1 MNSNG
6 KAIMKAT
13 PPRNRTSLLLIVVGL
28 LVGSGQLF
36 AADPTTSAPAAKPNI
51 VLIFADQLRSF
62 ELGCYGGKQ
71 IPTPNMDRL
80 AAEGVRLT
88 HAISTYPICSPYRG
102 MLMTGLYPMRNGM
115 VCNDHSLR
123 PGVPS
128 LAQACRSAGYHTAY
142 IGKWHL
148 DGNSRT
154 DYIPP
159 ERRLGFQHFMALE
172 CTHDYFKSK
181 YFADD
186 SDEPKYWDGYDAE
199 AQTHSA
205 QDYIR
210 EQAKVGPFLLCLSW
224 GPPHDAYIAPK
235 KYMDRIKPTDVIFRT
250 NVAERALSDALREH
264 PRVNLPKEH
273 AATRRR
279 CREWLDSDDTLRK
292 ATAGYLAATL
302 ALDDYLGELLQTLT
316 EAGILNNTIIVF
328 TSDHGDCLGSHR
340 FYGKDTPFEESISV
354 PLMVRY
360 PAKIPAGSKTDALF
374 SPVDIMPTMLGLA
387 RVDCPRV
394 DGLDLS
400 RNIAGHEKSPRDAV
414 LLMGMTHFCNASV
427 INGMDVWRGV
437 RTARYTYARYEDGT
451 PWLLYDN
458 VTDPFQMRNLA
469 DDPASAG
476 LRKSLNQQLD
486 QLLAEAGD
494 PFDTKALYD
503 RILRE
508 KPSRKMVVEFREAN
522 PQLPWAA
529 SK

>member
-1 MNSNG
+1 MKTTSSIRSALRVSPLLTL
-6 KAIMKAT
+6 AI
-13 PPRNRTSLLLIVVGL
+13 LLACGWHLR
-28 LVGSGQLF
+28 
-36 AADPTTSAPAAKPNI
+36 AADAPPPAATAKPNI
-51 VLIFADQLRSF
+51 VLIFADQLRSM

-80 AAEGVRLT
+80 AAQGVRLT

-115 VCNDHSLR
+115 VCNDHTLR

-128 LAQACRSAGYHTAY
+128 LATACRSAGYQTAY

-186 SDEPKYWDGYDAE
+186 SDQPQYWEGYDAE
-199 AQTHSA
+199 AQMHAA
-205 QDYIR
+205 QNYVR
-210 EQAKVGPFLLCLSW
+210 EQAKTGPFLLCLAW

-235 KYMDRIKPTDVIFRT
+235 KYMDRLKPADIVFRT
-250 NVAERALSDALREH
+250 NVAERAQCDALREH
-264 PRVNLPKEH
+264 PRFNLPKEYADIRQRH
-273 AATRRR
+273 
-279 CREWLDSDDTLRK
+279 EQWLDSDDTLRK
-292 ATAGYLAATL
+292 ATVGYLAATM
-302 ALDDYLGELLQTLT
+302 ALDDYLGELMQTLKD
-316 EAGILNNTIIVF
+316 AGVLDNTIIVF

-354 PLMVRY
+354 PMLVRY
-360 PAKIPAGSKTDALF
+360 PARIQPGSKTEALF
-374 SPVDIMPTMLGLA
+374 SPVDIMPTVLGLA
-387 RVDCPRV
+387 GVDCPKV

-400 RNIAGHEKSPRDAV
+400 HVIAGHAKDPRDGV

-437 RTARYTYARYEDGT
+437 RTSRYTYARYEDGT

-458 VTDPFQMRNLA
+458 VADPFQMRNLA
-469 DDPASAG
+469 ADPASAG
-476 LRKSLNQQLD
+476 VRETLNQQLAR
-486 QLLAEAGD
+486 LLAEAGD

-508 KPSRKMVVEFREAN
+508 KPDRKMVEEFREAN
-522 PQLPWAA
+522 PELPWAA